1 MYPGFIPTLIS
12 INLVEF
18 STLVDKRVMG
28 VRRVDGGKKRDKTCI
43 FEIATIF
50 PGVASE
56 GLKF

>member
-1 MYPGFIPTLIS
+1 M
-12 INLVEF
+12 
-18 STLVDKRVMG
+18 VDKRVMG